1 MRICSALLQPQPWA
15 AESKHRGNG
24 KERTELIVDLQEYFK
39 IMVETEASDLYLTT
53 ARPPM
58 FRIEGKV
65 QPSGD
70 HKFTPDELH
79 DVAQGIMNEKQQ
91 REFAETMEMNMAMSL
106 PGVARFRVNIF
117 QQRGSV
123 GMVIRRIKVEI
134 MSLEEMGLPAI
145 LKDITMSKRG
155 LVLVV
160 GATGSGKSTS
170 LAAMIDH
177 RNSTE
182 AGHIITIEDPIEFVH
197 RHKQSIITQR
207 EVGFDTLS
215 FQAALKNTLRQ
226 APDVILIGEIRDTE
240 TMEAAMTFAETGH
253 LCLGTLHSNNAN
265 QAIERIMNFFPP
277 ERHAQIYLQLSLNL
291 RSIVAQRL
299 IPSVDG
305 KRVAAL
311 EILLDTP
318 RIKELIKRGE
328 VDILKEG
335 MEAGVQEGCQT
346 FDQALFSLYK
356 DEKIALDQALVNA
369 DSANNL
375 RLKIKLAGLKVDEE
389 PKDAAA
395 PEAQKS
401 KPEPLQAAGGF
412 RLRKG

>member
-1 MRICSALLQPQPWA
+1 M
-15 AESKHRGNG
+15 E
-24 KERTELIVDLQEYFK
+24 LQEYFK
-39 IMVETEASDLYLTT
+39 FMVDTEASDLYLTV

-58 FRIEGKV
+58 FRIDGKI

-70 HKFTPDELH
+70 HKFTADELR
-79 DVAQGIMNEKQQ
+79 DVAQSMMNEKQQ
-91 REFAETMEMNMAMSL
+91 REFAETMEMNMATSL

-145 LKDITMSKRG
+145 LKDISMGKRG

-160 GATGSGKSTS
+160 GATGSGKSTT

-177 RNSTE
+177 RNSTD

-207 EVGFDTLS
+207 EVGFDTHS

-265 QAIERIMNFFPP
+265 QAIERIMNFFPIA
-277 ERHAQIYLQLSLNL
+277 RHAQIYLQLSLNL

-299 IPSVDG
+299 IPTIDG
-305 KRVAAL
+305 KRAAAL

-335 MEAGVQEGCQT
+335 MEAGAQEGCQT
-346 FDQALFSLYK
+346 FDQALFGLYK

-389 PKDAAA
+389 PKDAVL
-395 PEAQKS
+395 EAQKS
-401 KPEPLQAAGGF
+401 KPEPLQAASGF